1 MIVTLKHK
9 KKENWSG
16 LYKYKNCYDY
26 IAPLLTRSGN
36 VHTGL
41 SDEDAERLEKELNFN
56 PGTLA
61 PHSKYWKTFAIKITN
76 YEIVLDTSRAW
87 DELQYLFLK
96 NHKKVSNGINDIKPS
111 AEWILINKEYEAEIA
126 NKAARRKIDAIKEY
140 DKMSIED
147 MRRCLRILG
156 YKSDSMSNELVQNK
170 LYENIEKD
178 PERFFSKWVNN
189 STKTTEFLIEA
200 ALAKNILRRSR
211 NIYYYGTDVIGHSLE
226 DAIANIDNKSNQDIK
241 RSILNELESK

>member
-41 SDEDAERLEKELNFN
+41 SGEDVERLEKQLNFN
-56 PGTLA
+56 QGTLA
-61 PHSKYWKTFAIKITN
+61 PYSNYWKTFAVKITN
-76 YEIVLDTSRAW
+76 YEILLDTSRAW

-147 MRRCLRILG
+147 MKRCLRILG

-211 NIYYYGTDVIGHSLE
+211 NIYYYGTDIIGHSLE

>member
-1 MIVTLKHK
+1 
-9 KKENWSG
+9 
-16 LYKYKNCYDY
+16 
-26 IAPLLTRSGN
+26 
-36 VHTGL
+36 
-41 SDEDAERLEKELNFN
+41 
-56 PGTLA
+56 
-61 PHSKYWKTFAIKITN
+61 
-76 YEIVLDTSRAW
+76 
-87 DELQYLFLK
+87 
-96 NHKKVSNGINDIKPS
+96 
-111 AEWILINKEYEAEIA
+111 
-126 NKAARRKIDAIKEY
+126 
-140 DKMSIED
+140 MSIED

-189 STKTTEFLIEA
+189 STKATEFLIEA